1 VLDLERPVTASGA
14 PAIYE
19 SGVSTVREPKADA
32 ARTRLIE
39 IGRGA
44 GA

>member
-1 VLDLERPVTASGA
+1 VLDLGRAVT
-14 PAIYE
+14 AIYE

-32 ARTRLIE
+32 ARTRRIE